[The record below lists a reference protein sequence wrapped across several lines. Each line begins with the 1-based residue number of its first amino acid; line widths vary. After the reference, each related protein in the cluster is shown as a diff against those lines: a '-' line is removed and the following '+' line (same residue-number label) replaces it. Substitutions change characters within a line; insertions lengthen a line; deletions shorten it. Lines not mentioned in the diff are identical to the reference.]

1 MPKEFK
7 TLEEL
12 EADLQPT
19 KKTDAEGQ
27 HNVGHHKHSHKP
39 HAAHHHH
46 HNKLR
51 EGTAVADR
59 EIQHQVA
66 EKPKQEMEAFN
77 KLLGMLE
84 VYNMYFITMGWI
96 SMISNKKYV

>member
-1 MPKEFK
+1 MFYRDLVGLPKEFK

-19 KKTDAEGQ
+19 KKADDDGQ
-27 HNVGHHKHSHKP
+27 HGVGHHKHSHKP
-39 HAAHHHH
+39 NAAHHHH

-51 EGTAVADR
+51 EGMAVADR

-66 EKPKQEMEAFN
+66 EKPKQEMAAFN

-84 VYNMYFITMGWI
+84 VCLLCWLVGC
-96 SMISNKKYV
+96 